1 MSIKHEI
8 DKTARDLKDATS
20 EAFHR
25 TAAEAEK
32 ARRDAEGEEMT
43 SGEKLE
49 SMANEAKHR
58 TQAGV
63 DSAKRS
69 VRDNT

>member
-8 DKTARDLKDATS
+8 DKAARDVKDASS
-20 EAFHR
+20 EALHR
-25 TAAEAEK
+25 TAADAEK
-32 ARRDAEGEEMT
+32 ARREAEGDEMT

-63 DSAKRS
+63 DAAKRS